1 MSEKLNAVATLRCS
15 FDEKSKAEAIARVK
29 KFNSISEYLRDL
41 LIKDISATEEYLHCL
56 AKEFDLAMNTV
67 STVHTPFFELAPEPL
82 PKSTGTKKAQLLEQM
97 DFLAVHSKVNEAC
110 N

>member
-15 FDEKSKAEAIARVK
+15 FDEKNKAEAIARVK

-41 LIKDISATEEYLHCL
+41 LMKDISATEEYLHCL

-67 STVHTPFFELAPEPL
+67 STVHTPDFELISEPL
-82 PKSTGTKKAQLLEQM
+82 PQITGTKNAHLREQM
-97 DFLAVHSKVNEAC
+97 SIFAIHSESK
-110 N
+110 

>member
-15 FDEKSKAEAIARVK
+15 FDEKNKAEAIARVK

-82 PKSTGTKKAQLLEQM
+82 PKPTGTKNAHLCDQM
-97 DFLAVHSKVNEAC
+97 SFFAIHSESK
-110 N
+110 

>member
-15 FDEKSKAEAIARVK
+15 FEEKSKAEAIARVK

-82 PKSTGTKKAQLLEQM
+82 PKPQAQKKPICCDQM
-97 DFLAVHSKVNEAC
+97 SIFAIHSESK
-110 N
+110 

>member
-1 MSEKLNAVATLRCS
+1 MSEKVNTNMTFRCT
-15 FDEKSKAEAIARVK
+15 FDEKSKADAIARVK

-82 PKSTGTKKAQLLEQM
+82 IKPTGTKNAHLREQM
-97 DFLAVHSKVNEAC
+97 SIFAIHSESK
-110 N
+110 

>member
-15 FDEKSKAEAIARVK
+15 FDEKNKAEAIARVK

-41 LIKDISATEEYLHCL
+41 LMKDISATEEYLHCL

-82 PKSTGTKKAQLLEQM
+82 PKPTGTKNAHLREQM
-97 DFLAVHSKVNEAC
+97 SIFAIHSESK
-110 N
+110 

>member
-56 AKEFDLAMNTV
+56 AKEFDRAMNTV

-82 PKSTGTKKAQLLEQM
+82 PKPTGTKNAHLREQM
-97 DFLAVHSKVNEAC
+97 SIFAIHSESK
-110 N
+110 

>member
-1 MSEKLNAVATLRCS
+1 MSEKVNTNMTFRCT

-82 PKSTGTKKAQLLEQM
+82 PKQPGTKKAQLLEQM
-97 DFLAVHSKVNEAC
+97 DFLAVHSESKRGM
-110 N
+110 